1 MFNNTDLTNE
11 MDRLKKFAYRL
22 TKNTHDAED
31 LVQSTVLRAMEK
43 KHLFQDGT
51 NLYSW
56 SSKIMFNLFVSSYRR
71 KTKYET
77 QYDPE
82 PYLDKQSVAANQ
94 DVKMEVQDVQLA
106 MNRLSEDH
114 KDILIMVCVKGMRY
128 ADVARK
134 LDIPVGT
141 VRSRLSRARENLQDA
156 LSPSEAE
163 NTPSI
168 SLFSGSEMKESI
180 AA

>member
-82 PYLDKQSVAANQ
+82 PYLDKQSN
-94 DVKMEVQDVQLA
+94 
-106 MNRLSEDH
+106 
-114 KDILIMVCVKGMRY
+114 
-128 ADVARK
+128 
-134 LDIPVGT
+134 
-141 VRSRLSRARENLQDA
+141 
-156 LSPSEAE
+156 
-163 NTPSI
+163 
-168 SLFSGSEMKESI
+168 
-180 AA
+180 